1 MEAQPV
7 GGARIVADLMLRNPK
22 TLGVDTRV
30 EDVRRMLEN
39 PSVQMVLLIDGQRF
53 AGSITEIPEA
63 ADPDAPA
70 LDYTETD
77 PQTIS
82 PDADAETAFARTAAA
97 PSRRLIVLDH
107 DRTLVG
113 LLCLNQAHT
122 GFCGAGIDGTT
133 ADDS

>member
-7 GGARIVADLMLRNPK
+7 GEGRVVADLMLRNPK
-22 TLGVDTRV
+22 TLGLDTRV

-39 PSVQMVLLIDGQRF
+39 PSVQMVLLTDGQRF
-53 AGSITEIPEA
+53 AGSISELPED

-70 LDYTETD
+70 VGYADTD

-82 PDADAETAFARTAAA
+82 PDADADTAFARTAAA
-97 PSRRLIVLDH
+97 PSRRLVVLDQ

-122 GFCGAGIDGTT
+122 GFCGAGKAATT

>member
-1 MEAQPV
+1 
-7 GGARIVADLMLRNPK
+7 
-22 TLGVDTRV
+22 
-30 EDVRRMLEN
+30 MLEN
-39 PSVQMVLLIDGQRF
+39 PSVQMVLLTDGQRF
-53 AGSITEIPEA
+53 AGSISELPED

-70 LDYTETD
+70 VGYADTD

-82 PDADAETAFARTAAA
+82 PDADADTAFARTAAA
-97 PSRRLIVLDH
+97 PSRRLVVLDQ

-122 GFCGAGIDGTT
+122 GFCGAGKAATT